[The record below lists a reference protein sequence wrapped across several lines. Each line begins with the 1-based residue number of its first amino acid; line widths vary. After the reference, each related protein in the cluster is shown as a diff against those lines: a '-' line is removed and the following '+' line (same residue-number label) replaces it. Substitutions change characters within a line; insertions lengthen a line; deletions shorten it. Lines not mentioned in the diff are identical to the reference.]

1 MTLKE
6 KIKELLYKITQYIK
20 KYFFIVL
27 HPGTP
32 AKAILMW
39 IVNSIV
45 FPILLAIF
53 LVIILIPFSIILG
66 NESISLIITAITE
79 IYSFLSFL
87 LLPIY
92 YILKTV
98 NQKKENAFEGKKTE
112 KIVEEEKD
120 TENKRAKEITQKLT
134 QHRELLDNFAKKY
147 CTLAQTETARKN
159 AEKIRYGP
167 FDTNTIKA
175 LQVNQSKFTNWS
187 RENQNT
193 ITDRLTEIK
202 SQEIDINFISMI
214 LKDEILNE
222 DLTKIVYLIDGEH
235 GSKLIELLSTKY
247 GINLTMEELRQI
259 IPIHYKN
266 IKLNELEKI
275 FKNIE
280 KDYTKFIEHYVK
292 YFGESATERE
302 NFIFFTTF
310 LEEKNLLLTT
320 TDTGQ
325 TLQMKK
331 IAADITKYIKKQKL
345 DVFERQLEPDTQIFS
360 IQEIDF
366 MTGKEF
372 ENAMNKIF
380 SRQGYKAITT
390 VYSNDQGA
398 DLILEKFGKKIV
410 VQAKRYQGH
419 VPNKAIQEVVA
430 AKQHYKCDE
439 AWLVTN
445 SILTRQAKALAKS
458 NNVKT
463 IEREELKKML

>member
-1 MTLKE
+1 M
-6 KIKELLYKITQYIK
+6 
-20 KYFFIVL
+20 
-27 HPGTP
+27 
-32 AKAILMW
+32 
-39 IVNSIV
+39 
-45 FPILLAIF
+45 
-53 LVIILIPFSIILG
+53 
-66 NESISLIITAITE
+66 
-79 IYSFLSFL
+79 
-87 LLPIY
+87 LPIY
-92 YILKTV
+92 YISKVV
-98 NQKKENAFEGKKTE
+98 NRKKENVFEGKKTE

-120 TENKRAKEITQKLT
+120 TENKRAKEITQKLA
-134 QHRELLDNFAKKY
+134 QHRALLDNFAKKY
-147 CTLAQTETARKN
+147 CKLASTETAKKN
-159 AEKIRYGP
+159 VEETHYAL
-167 FDTNTIKA
+167 FDPKTAKTFKEHESKLRGWELESHNTI
-175 LQVNQSKFTNWS
+175 NNRF
-187 RENQNT
+187 
-193 ITDRLTEIK
+193 TEIE
-202 SQEIDINFISMI
+202 SQKIDDNFINLLSED
-214 LKDEILNE
+214 KILNE
-222 DLTKIVYLIDGEH
+222 DLTKIVYLIDGEQ
-235 GSKLIELLSTKY
+235 GNKLIELLSSKY
-247 GINLTMEELRQI
+247 GINLTMEELHQI

-280 KDYTKFIEHYVK
+280 KDYSKFIEHYVK

-302 NFIFFTTF
+302 NFIFFMNF
-310 LEEKNLLLTT
+310 LEEKNLLLPTT
-320 TDTGQ
+320 GTGQ
-325 TLQMKK
+325 TLQIKK
-331 IAADITKYIKKQKL
+331 TATDITKYIKKQKL

-410 VQAKRYQGH
+410 VQAKRYTGH

-445 SILTRQAKALAKS
+445 SSLTRQAKALAKS
-458 NNVKT
+458 NKVKT